1 MPSRLSSARAVARA
15 LLLGSHVVLA
25 VLPARL
31 HAQQD
36 IVKAEGITSPL
47 HRANLGRIVF
57 TAEPALVDSLRQ
69 AAFVE
74 TFDLGSAGALAV
86 RAFLDNSLV
95 NHLHRLAPGLS
106 VEELEQRGNFQ
117 LSFLVDGVVIHR
129 ENLHPAWLASE
140 NKRLRTIFSA
150 SLLNDAAAE
159 SRWGT
164 LWHLFL
170 LSGGAEALRVGRH
183 LLRLELRPYLR
194 MPELRVG
201 ELMAAGDLPLRVTNS
216 AIDPKRTEIHPI
228 PPEVGWEI
236 SKDPYD
242 RARISALKRMIA
254 DSVYRQVTSI
264 VVVRDGK
271 LLIEEYFNG
280 ADRTTLH
287 NTRSVG
293 KSFASTI
300 LGIAIDEGHIT
311 SERQT
316 LGEFYD
322 LTTFANHSP
331 EKRNVAL
338 RDLLTMSSGF
348 DANDDDESSPG
359 NEENMYPTADWVKF
373 ALDLPLDV
381 RTGVGERWR
390 YFTAGVV
397 VLGDV
402 IHKAVPGGLERYAD
416 EKLFRPLG
424 ITKREWQYTPQ
435 GIPSTAGGL
444 QLSALDFARYGQLYR
459 NGGSW
464 NGRQIVSQAWVAKS
478 MGKQVRFPGESTD
491 WYGYLFWGRTFE
503 VRGRKYETSY
513 ATGNGGSK
521 IFIFRDEPLVIV
533 VTATAYGTWFMH
545 RQVGDMVERYI
556 LPAVLRRIMRR
567 PSGVLVARITRSL
580 CLAGMIAMPGT
591 TLPSRATQTP
601 IPITPFTAIEVPH
614 GGHVLLRSGPA
625 HRVTLPRGDRDA
637 SRVSVTDGVLVIDR
651 CRRECPRGSRF
662 EIEVQTP
669 SVRSVRL
676 ANGGWIRSSDGF
688 VGQAELSVSVSNGGT
703 IDVRSIAADS
713 VTASVR
719 QGGRILTVPRRWL
732 VASVAKGGAITYW
745 GEGQVKS
752 SIRLGGVIE
761 KGKEEEVHI
770 PLAEAR
776 PGRARRY

>member
-1 MPSRLSSARAVARA
+1 MAGVAEHVLEQRVMAGEIIGRGEVERQVRSHPVASRTIAIGNIATLDIVWGMPCHLSIRLAVARA
-15 LLLGSHVVLA
+15 LLLALHLA
-25 VLPARL
+25 LALFPARI

-74 TFDLGSAGALAV
+74 TFDLGNSGALAV

-140 NKRLRTIFSA
+140 NKRLRTIFTA
-150 SLLNDAAAE
+150 SLLNDAASK

-164 LWHLFL
+164 LWHVFL
-170 LSGGAEALRVGRH
+170 LSGGAEALTEGRH

-201 ELMAAGDLPLRVTNS
+201 ELMAAGDLPLTVTKP
-216 AIDPKRTEIHPI
+216 AIDPRLTEIHPI
-228 PPEVGWEI
+228 PPGSGWEI
-236 SKDPYD
+236 SKDTYD

-254 DSVYRQVTSI
+254 DSVYQQVTS
-264 VVVRDGK
+264 VVVIRDGK

-280 ADRTTLH
+280 ADRTALH

-293 KSFASTI
+293 KSFASTM
-300 LGIAIDEGHIT
+300 LGIAIDEGHIK
-311 SERQT
+311 SENQT
-316 LGEFYD
+316 LRDFYD
-322 LTTFANHSP
+322 LTKFANHSP
-331 EKRNVAL
+331 KKESVTLRN
-338 RDLLTMSSGF
+338 LLTMSSGF

-373 ALDLPLDV
+373 ALDLPMDD
-381 RTGVGERWR
+381 RTGVGEEWR

-397 VLGDV
+397 VLGDI
-402 IHKAVPGGLERYAD
+402 IHKAVPGGFERYAD

-435 GIPSTAGGL
+435 KVPSTAGGL
-444 QLSALDFARYGQLYR
+444 QLSALDFAKYGQLYK

-464 NGRQIVSQAWVAKS
+464 NGRQIVSRAWVAKS
-478 MGKQVRFPGESTD
+478 LRKQVRFPGESTD
-491 WYGYLFWGRTFE
+491 WYGYLFWSRTFD
-503 VRGRKYETSY
+503 VQGKQYETFY

-521 IFIFRDEPLVIV
+521 IFIFTDEPLVIV

-545 RQVGDMVERYI
+545 RQVGDMVERFI
-556 LPAVLRRIMRR
+556 LPAVLR
-567 PSGVLVARITRSL
+567 
-580 CLAGMIAMPGT
+580 
-591 TLPSRATQTP
+591 
-601 IPITPFTAIEVPH
+601 
-614 GGHVLLRSGPA
+614 
-625 HRVTLPRGDRDA
+625 
-637 SRVSVTDGVLVIDR
+637 
-651 CRRECPRGSRF
+651 
-662 EIEVQTP
+662 
-669 SVRSVRL
+669 
-676 ANGGWIRSSDGF
+676 
-688 VGQAELSVSVSNGGT
+688 
-703 IDVRSIAADS
+703 
-713 VTASVR
+713 
-719 QGGRILTVPRRWL
+719 
-732 VASVAKGGAITYW
+732 
-745 GEGQVKS
+745 
-752 SIRLGGVIE
+752 
-761 KGKEEEVHI
+761 
-770 PLAEAR
+770 
-776 PGRARRY
+776 